1 MKPKVIKFNKPAQL
15 SENQLEYLRKSVGC
29 WLNIAEGG

>member
-1 MKPKVIKFNKPAQL
+1 MKPKAIKFNKPAQL
-15 SENQLEYLRKSVGC
+15 SENQLEYLRNTVTS

>member
-1 MKPKVIKFNKPAQL
+1 MKPTAIKFNKPAQL
-15 SENQLEYLRKSVGC
+15 SKNQLAYLQRTVDS